1 MFFRQPLLVVNLPPC
16 ICTIATRSLDWTGL
30 RVLMAMQVRSIWY
43 DYWSQCDP
51 AFGAELKVQVEESLK
66 KM

>member
-1 MFFRQPLLVVNLPPC
+1 MFFRHPLLVRAPASMHLHRCYTVFEL
-16 ICTIATRSLDWTGL
+16 TGL
-30 RVLMAMQVRSIWY
+30 RVLMAMQVRSICY